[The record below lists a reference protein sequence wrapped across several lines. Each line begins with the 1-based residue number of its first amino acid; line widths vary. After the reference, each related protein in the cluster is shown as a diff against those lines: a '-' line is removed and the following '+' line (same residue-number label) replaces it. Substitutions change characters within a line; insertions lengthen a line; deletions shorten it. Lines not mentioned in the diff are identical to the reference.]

1 MSKQITYKDIE
12 PYIYAN
18 YEEIAWTRAYK
29 GLDPDILVKQMQQRY
44 REDPKE
50 VRRLLRR
57 REGELS
63 YAQAMAYT
71 RNYAMGKLGK
81 TEEEAERYARVNWWR
96 HVNPT
101 WYQNEQGEWVRGT
114 ISDVYREA
122 KNSFKW
128 SKYGNKKAAILI
140 SRRFFGSL

>member
-44 REDPKE
+44 REEPKE
-50 VRRLLRR
+50 VRRLLKR

-63 YAQAMAYT
+63 YAQAMAV
-71 RNYAMGKLGK
+71 G
-81 TEEEAERYARVNWWR
+81 RYI
-96 HVNPT
+96 
-101 WYQNEQGEWVRGT
+101 Q
-114 ISDVYREA
+114 S
-122 KNSFKW
+122 
-128 SKYGNKKAAILI
+128 
-140 SRRFFGSL
+140 

>member
-12 PYIYAN
+12 SYIYAN

-29 GLDPDILVKQMQQRY
+29 GLDPDILVREMQQRY

-71 RNYAMGKLGK
+71 MNYAMGKLGGQ
-81 TEEEAERYARVNWWR
+81 E
-96 HVNPT
+96 
-101 WYQNEQGEWVRGT
+101 
-114 ISDVYREA
+114 
-122 KNSFKW
+122 
-128 SKYGNKKAAILI
+128 
-140 SRRFFGSL
+140 RFFWLFLIIAFIIRFIIGLFLRFFTIHLFIFRKVGWQQDCTFWTFI

>member
-12 PYIYAN
+12 NYIYTN
-18 YEEIAWTRAYK
+18 YEEIAWTKAYK
-29 GLDPDILVKQMQQRY
+29 GLDPDILVREIQHLY

-71 RNYAMGKLGK
+71 KNYGMGKLGK
-81 TEEEAERYARVNWWR
+81 TEEEAEKYCVDVNTKE
-96 HVNPT
+96 VS
-101 WYQNEQGEWVRGT
+101 GE
-114 ISDVYREA
+114 
-122 KNSFKW
+122 F
-128 SKYGNKKAAILI
+128 
-140 SRRFFGSL
+140 